1 METAENGSRSK
12 AYFQALPCW
21 DSEMFKSCLLPNLW
35 CEANHIQ
42 LRSQSQ
48 QNPAG
53 VAKPRTA
60 IKNAKANAR

>member
-35 CEANHIQ
+35 RDANHIQ

-48 QNPAG
+48 PSQADS
-53 VAKPRTA
+53 AKPRAA